1 MSLIQYQSFSI
12 TYNLYG
18 IKYKSYNM
26 TEWLMP
32 GKTYKKQWEY
42 SYNVHSKCKV
52 VEMFQF
58 HFLYA
63 IALFCIDSSFCV
75 LDSIRLHL
83 EIAWNLV
90 AHSER
95 IFEKFYAINRLD
107 GECLLKKI
115 LCYVIFKLFRSNP
128 KFSFEGILIMR
139 VIISGCAGPKK
150 NSMRVLEKQWP
161 LDIEIFNV
169 LFRKFGFYL
178 KKV

>member
-75 LDSIRLHL
+75 LDSIRPHL

-107 GECLLKKI
+107 G
-115 LCYVIFKLFRSNP
+115 VANVFW
-128 KFSFEGILIMR
+128 
-139 VIISGCAGPKK
+139 K
-150 NSMRVLEKQWP
+150 NSSVTSFSNSFAVIQNFLSKASW
-161 LDIEIFNV
+161 
-169 LFRKFGFYL
+169 
-178 KKV
+178 